1 MISRDEL
8 KKIMPHARQA
18 NLEKYYEPLVDAMRE
33 FQIDTPSRIAAFL
46 AQVAHESGSLT
57 YAKELASGEAY
68 EGRADLGN
76 TEAGDG
82 RRYKGRGLMQI
93 TGRANYKA
101 CGEALGIDLVARPEL
116 LEEAV
121 PACRSAGW
129 FWAEYKKL
137 NDDADRGDFLR
148 ITKRIN
154 GGTNGW
160 KDRVA
165 YYDRAKEVLC
175 LA

>member
-1 MISRDEL
+1 MISREEL
-8 KKIMPHARQA
+8 KKIMPYASAA
-18 NLEKYYEPLVDAMRE
+18 NIEKYFDPLVDAMRE
-33 FQIDTPSRIAAFL
+33 FQIDTPPRIAAFL
-46 AQVAHESGSLT
+46 AQVAHESGSLA

-82 RRYKGRGLMQI
+82 RRYRGRGLLQV

-101 CGEALGIDLVARPEL
+101 CGEALGVDLIANPEL
-116 LEEAV
+116 LEQPV

-129 FWAEYKKL
+129 FWTDFKKL
-137 NDDADRGDFLR
+137 NDYADRGDFLV